1 MTEFLQTIPTMETT
15 EQIQRILNQ
24 FVGTNVGAYRGEKKW
39 HCRILCT
46 VPRTLLLLISR
57 AEEPK
62 WLIGSLLAPS
72 LKYTHTTPPAQ
83 QFNVLQISL
92 WFPKQKLFLEYSSTP
107 PRIQL
112 SFLMKKKKTEN
123 YKKQSSIIPLSAT
136 LSQHKQMYVFQKGTC
151 CAASLH
157 HDFIRSP
164 LFSGSFPSPHHT
176 GCCDLGQ
183 S

>member
-24 FVGTNVGAYRGEKKW
+24 FVGTNVGVYKKKKGSVVTFCVRSP
-39 HCRILCT
+39 HILL
-46 VPRTLLLLISR
+46 PLISR
-57 AEEPK
+57 AEDPK
-62 WLIGSLLAPS
+62 WLIGSLFSPS
-72 LKYTHTTPPAQ
+72 LKHTHTTPPPQ
-83 QFNVLQISL
+83 QLNLLKISL
-92 WFPKQKLFLEYSSTP
+92 WFPKRNLFLQYSSTLSY
-107 PRIQL
+107 IQL
-112 SFLMKKKKTEN
+112 SFFLIKKKEN